1 MDVKVIVG
9 DKLNAE
15 EIARFQVD
23 MALESENLAL
33 DYDRVKRGVTA
44 VLDDANKGRYIVAKI
59 NDRMVGCLMLTQEW
73 SDWNCGWYWWIQS
86 VYVVPELRAQGIYK
100 TMYNKVLELASS
112 ENVSQIRL
120 YVDKNNFTAQ
130 RVYQRLGMNEC
141 HYYMYE
147 AEL

>member
-1 MDVKVIVG
+1 MDVKVIGG

-100 TMYNKVLELASS
+100 TMYNKVLELAQT
-112 ENVSQIRL
+112 ENVAQIRL
-120 YVDKNNFTAQ
+120 YVDKTNFTAQ
-130 RVYQRLGMNEC
+130 QVYHRLGMNEC

-147 AEL
+147 AVL

>member
-100 TMYNKVLELASS
+100 TMYNKVLELAQT
-112 ENVSQIRL
+112 ENVAQIRL
-120 YVDKNNFTAQ
+120 YVDKTNFTAQ
-130 RVYQRLGMNEC
+130 QVYHRLGMNEC

-147 AEL
+147 AVL

>member
-15 EIARFQVD
+15 EIARFQVN

-100 TMYNKVLELASS
+100 TMYNKVLELAQT
-112 ENVSQIRL
+112 ENVAQIRL
-120 YVDKNNFTAQ
+120 YVDKTNFTAQ
-130 RVYQRLGMNEC
+130 QVYHRLGMNEC

-147 AEL
+147 AVL

>member
-59 NDRMVGCLMLTQEW
+59 NNRMVGCLMLTQEW

-100 TMYNKVLELASS
+100 TMYNNVLELAQT
-112 ENVSQIRL
+112 ENVAQIRL
-120 YVDKNNFTAQ
+120 YVDKTNFTAQ
-130 RVYQRLGMNEC
+130 QVYHRLGMNEC

-147 AEL
+147 AVL